1 MPFIEV
7 KATDAATGA
16 TFPSKAAMKR
26 AIAADPRKV
35 QFTSVPSLGPAWY
48 GTAQEFGWSE
58 RAKAGLK
65 LTVVGP
71 DPETSRK
78 WYGTIEVKNGKL
90 KAS

>member
-1 MPFIEV
+1 MTFIEV
-7 KATDAATGA
+7 KATDAVTGE

-35 QFTSVPSLGPAWY
+35 RLVSVAMGPQFH
-48 GTAQEFGWSE
+48 GTAADFL
-58 RAKAGLK
+58 AANFNAK

-71 DPETSRK
+71 DPFTSRK